1 MTGLCAFFPTRDFG
15 SDFAAIRDWAQA
27 AEDLGYDWITVPDHV
42 LGADPAARD
51 GWKPPYTH
59 LDQFHE
65 TFVTMGYLAACT
77 KRIGLASG
85 VLILPQRQTALVAK
99 QAAEVDILS
108 GGRLRLGIG
117 TGWNF
122 VEYEAL
128 NEDWETRGARQAE
141 QVALMRRL
149 WTEDLVTT
157 EGRWHGFADAGLNP
171 LPPQRPIPIW
181 FGGTH
186 PAVLRRAAK
195 MGDGW
200 IPSPARMTPASVW
213 LNAAWPAGSGG
224 ARSGF
229 VRHRRL
235 AARFLARR
243 AEIGCCRRGL
253 AGARRKPADAL
264 PALPGGVGG
273 RTHPGACALQGGGRR
288 LLTISGGQVLSP
300 EGGFERRDLAVADGR
315 IAAAGS
321 GGGEVL
327 DASGLLVLPGIVDI
341 HGDAFERQIMP
352 RPGVHFPLDVAL
364 LDTDRQMAANG
375 ITTAYHAVTWSWEPG
390 LRGRGTLVA
399 LMNALEALEG
409 RLVVDTRL
417 HLRIETYNLGA
428 VDELCE
434 WMGAGKVDLLAFN
447 DHFEEIYEQCRDGE
461 KIGKYAERAGLAH
474 DAFLDLLEEVR
485 KGASEVPA
493 AICAGSRRRR
503 KRQASS
509 RLAHDEGR
517 SEDRSLYRS
526 LGALDF

>member
-1 MTGLCAFFPTRDFG
+1 M
-15 SDFAAIRDWAQA
+15 
-27 AEDLGYDWITVPDHV
+27 
-42 LGADPAARD
+42 
-51 GWKPPYTH
+51 
-59 LDQFHE
+59 
-65 TFVTMGYLAACT
+65 
-77 KRIGLASG
+77 
-85 VLILPQRQTALVAK
+85 
-99 QAAEVDILS
+99 
-108 GGRLRLGIG
+108 
-117 TGWNF
+117 
-122 VEYEAL
+122 
-128 NEDWETRGARQAE
+128 
-141 QVALMRRL
+141 
-149 WTEDLVTT
+149 
-157 EGRWHGFADAGLNP
+157 
-171 LPPQRPIPIW
+171 
-181 FGGTH
+181 
-186 PAVLRRAAK
+186 
-195 MGDGW
+195 
-200 IPSPARMTPASVW
+200 
-213 LNAAWPAGSGG
+213 
-224 ARSGF
+224 
-229 VRHRRL
+229 
-235 AARFLARR
+235 
-243 AEIGCCRRGL
+243 
-253 AGARRKPADAL
+253 
-264 PALPGGVGG
+264 
-273 RTHPGACALQGGGRR
+273 
-288 LLTISGGQVLSP
+288 LTISGGQVLSP

-485 KGASEVPA
+485 KGAPEVPA
-493 AICAGSRRRR
+493 AMRRVAAAAEAAGVV
-503 KRQASS
+503 
-509 RLAHDEGR
+509 RLAHDEETL
-517 SEDRSLYRS
+517 EDRSLYRS
-526 LGALDF
+526 LGALISEFPEIVPVAREAAAAGEDVVFGAPNVLRGGSHAGCPGAADMVREGFCTVLASDYYYPALLLAPFRLAEQGILKLEEAWPLVSANPARAAGLADRGALVEGARADILLVDPSGPVPRPAAMLAGGRLLRFGIG

>member
-1 MTGLCAFFPTRDFG
+1 
-15 SDFAAIRDWAQA
+15 
-27 AEDLGYDWITVPDHV
+27 
-42 LGADPAARD
+42 
-51 GWKPPYTH
+51 
-59 LDQFHE
+59 
-65 TFVTMGYLAACT
+65 
-77 KRIGLASG
+77 
-85 VLILPQRQTALVAK
+85 
-99 QAAEVDILS
+99 
-108 GGRLRLGIG
+108 
-117 TGWNF
+117 
-122 VEYEAL
+122 
-128 NEDWETRGARQAE
+128 
-141 QVALMRRL
+141 
-149 WTEDLVTT
+149 
-157 EGRWHGFADAGLNP
+157 
-171 LPPQRPIPIW
+171 
-181 FGGTH
+181 
-186 PAVLRRAAK
+186 
-195 MGDGW
+195 
-200 IPSPARMTPASVW
+200 
-213 LNAAWPAGSGG
+213 
-224 ARSGF
+224 
-229 VRHRRL
+229 
-235 AARFLARR
+235 
-243 AEIGCCRRGL
+243 
-253 AGARRKPADAL
+253 
-264 PALPGGVGG
+264 
-273 RTHPGACALQGGGRR
+273 

-485 KGASEVPA
+485 KGAPEVPA
-493 AICAGSRRRR
+493 AMRRVAAAAEAAGVV
-503 KRQASS
+503 
-509 RLAHDEGR
+509 RLAHDEETL
-517 SEDRSLYRS
+517 EDRSLYRS
-526 LGALDF
+526 LGALISEFPEIVPVAREAAAAGEAVVFGAPNVLRGGSHAGCPGAADMVREGFCTVLASDYYYPALLLAPFRLAEQGILKLEEAWPLVSANPARAAGLADRGALVEGARADILLVDPSGPVPRPAAMLAGGRLLRFGIG

>member
-1 MTGLCAFFPTRDFG
+1 M
-15 SDFAAIRDWAQA
+15 
-27 AEDLGYDWITVPDHV
+27 
-42 LGADPAARD
+42 
-51 GWKPPYTH
+51 
-59 LDQFHE
+59 
-65 TFVTMGYLAACT
+65 
-77 KRIGLASG
+77 
-85 VLILPQRQTALVAK
+85 
-99 QAAEVDILS
+99 
-108 GGRLRLGIG
+108 
-117 TGWNF
+117 
-122 VEYEAL
+122 
-128 NEDWETRGARQAE
+128 
-141 QVALMRRL
+141 
-149 WTEDLVTT
+149 
-157 EGRWHGFADAGLNP
+157 
-171 LPPQRPIPIW
+171 
-181 FGGTH
+181 
-186 PAVLRRAAK
+186 
-195 MGDGW
+195 
-200 IPSPARMTPASVW
+200 
-213 LNAAWPAGSGG
+213 
-224 ARSGF
+224 
-229 VRHRRL
+229 
-235 AARFLARR
+235 
-243 AEIGCCRRGL
+243 
-253 AGARRKPADAL
+253 
-264 PALPGGVGG
+264 
-273 RTHPGACALQGGGRR
+273 
-288 LLTISGGQVLSP
+288 LTISGGQVLSP

-485 KGASEVPA
+485 KRASEVPA
-493 AICAGSRRRR
+493 AMRRIAAAAEAAGVV
-503 KRQASS
+503 
-509 RLAHDEGR
+509 RLAHDEETL
-517 SEDRSLYRS
+517 EDRSLYRS
-526 LGALDF
+526 LGALISEFPEIVPVAREAAAAGEAVVFGAPNVLRGGSHAGCPGAADMVREGICTVLASDYYYPALLLAPFRLAEQGILKLEEAWPLVSANPARAAGLTDRGALAEGQRADILLVDPSGPVPRPAAMLAGGRLLRFGIG

>member
-1 MTGLCAFFPTRDFG
+1 M
-15 SDFAAIRDWAQA
+15 
-27 AEDLGYDWITVPDHV
+27 
-42 LGADPAARD
+42 
-51 GWKPPYTH
+51 
-59 LDQFHE
+59 
-65 TFVTMGYLAACT
+65 
-77 KRIGLASG
+77 
-85 VLILPQRQTALVAK
+85 
-99 QAAEVDILS
+99 
-108 GGRLRLGIG
+108 
-117 TGWNF
+117 
-122 VEYEAL
+122 
-128 NEDWETRGARQAE
+128 
-141 QVALMRRL
+141 
-149 WTEDLVTT
+149 
-157 EGRWHGFADAGLNP
+157 
-171 LPPQRPIPIW
+171 
-181 FGGTH
+181 
-186 PAVLRRAAK
+186 
-195 MGDGW
+195 
-200 IPSPARMTPASVW
+200 
-213 LNAAWPAGSGG
+213 
-224 ARSGF
+224 
-229 VRHRRL
+229 
-235 AARFLARR
+235 
-243 AEIGCCRRGL
+243 
-253 AGARRKPADAL
+253 
-264 PALPGGVGG
+264 
-273 RTHPGACALQGGGRR
+273 
-288 LLTISGGQVLSP
+288 LTISGGQVLSP

-485 KGASEVPA
+485 KGAPEVPA
-493 AICAGSRRRR
+493 AMRRVAAAAEAAGVV
-503 KRQASS
+503 
-509 RLAHDEGR
+509 RLAHDEETL
-517 SEDRSLYRS
+517 EDRSLYRS
-526 LGALDF
+526 LGALISEFPEIVPVAREAAAAGEAVVFGAPNVLRGGSHAGCPGAADMVREGFCTVLASDYYYPALLLAPFRLAEQGILKLEEAWPLVSANPARAAGLADRGALVEGARADILLVDPSGPVPRPAAMLAGGRLLRFGIG